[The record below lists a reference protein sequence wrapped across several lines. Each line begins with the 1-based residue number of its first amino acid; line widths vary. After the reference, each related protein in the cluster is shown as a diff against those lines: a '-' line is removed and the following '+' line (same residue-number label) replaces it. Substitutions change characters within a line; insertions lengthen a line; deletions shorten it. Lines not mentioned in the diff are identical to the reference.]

1 MEKPIT
7 KFFTFKSLKDAN
19 EKAKS
24 LNLNRTLSK
33 KFFKELDRSKVYPIS
48 FTMTHND
55 DQVRVRFVHDDHGT
69 ELSAAWIDM
78 TFEDFFALPSA

>member
-7 KFFTFKSLKDAN
+7 KFFTFKTLKDAN

-33 KFFKELDRSKVYPIS
+33 KFFKELDRSKVYPIL
-48 FTMTHND
+48 FMM
-55 DQVRVRFVHDDHGT
+55 
-69 ELSAAWIDM
+69 II
-78 TFEDFFALPSA
+78 ALN